1 MAFEDEV
8 RQLLPT
14 DLNHADNINEVSRD
28 LYNVMGRRFSNP
40 NMLINGNF
48 TNAVNQR
55 GKSEYTISGQYTIDR
70 WKLISNGKVS
80 ISSDGLAVEATES
93 SGGYIDIV
101 QILENNITEGTKV
114 TLSWCDENGIYLATG
129 EVPDKPSEGAS
140 FFATAYGTGASSN
153 TYMRCSLSYIN
164 NMSVELVC
172 SANNIIKWVKLE
184 YGETSTPFVPRLY
197 AEELAL
203 CQRYYF
209 NANISPRLTPYVMWA
224 RGTTELYGS
233 IVFPV
238 SMRTIPKLVNVT
250 ARSNSNGQFY
260 KLTGFTSHLSPL
272 GTGCLFDIASEIP
285 GAIADG
291 ISYMVEFEADA
302 EVY

>member
-80 ISSDGLAVEATES
+80 ISSDGLAVDAAGS
-93 SGGYIDIV
+93 SVGYIYIV

-114 TLSWCDENGIYLATG
+114 TLSWCDENGIYSAMG
-129 EVPDKPSEGAS
+129 EVPTKPSEGAS
-140 FFATAYGTGASSN
+140 FFATAYGNGDSSN

-164 NMSVELVC
+164 NMSVEIVC

-184 YGETSTPFVPRLY
+184 YGETATPFVPRLY

-209 NANISPRLTPYVMWA
+209 NANIYPQLTPYVMWA
-224 RGTTELYGS
+224 RGTTELYGN

-238 SMRTIPKLVNVT
+238 SMRIVPKLTNIT
-250 ARSNSNGQFY
+250 ARSNNNGQFY
-260 KLTGFTSHLSPL
+260 KLTECTSHLSQL
-272 GTGCLFDIASEIP
+272 GTGCLFNIVSEIP
-285 GAIADG
+285 ETIVDG
-291 ISYMVEFEADA
+291 LSYMIGFEADA